1 MIHRPCRRPGWG
13 LATSQALLWPL
24 WPSVSQ
30 KKASQSSSLG
40 KGTPLKNA
48 LLTTNSS
55 FSGVCW
61 WFHSPESIFFGCYCV
76 NDPTC
81 KWNILKQICLKIGYP
96 KSNWLIIIPIQWPCF
111 ISFSQVKHHLY
122 PFVTGK
128 SLFITGKTHFFNI
141 LEIGYHGIS

>member
-1 MIHRPCRRPGWG
+1 M
-13 LATSQALLWPL
+13 
-24 WPSVSQ
+24 
-30 KKASQSSSLG
+30 
-40 KGTPLKNA
+40 
-48 LLTTNSS
+48 
-55 FSGVCW
+55 
-61 WFHSPESIFFGCYCV
+61 

-128 SLFITGKTHFFNI
+128 SLFITGKTHFVNI